1 MAKKKKDEPTV
12 NIDGQ
17 EYKVEDLKPEQIDMV
32 NHVSDLDNKLRNAQ
46 FNVAQLQGG
55 REHFFT
61 MLKGS
66 LDVAEEAAQ

>member
-17 EYKVEDLKPEQIDMV
+17 EYKVDDLKPEQIDMV

-55 REHFFT
+55 REYFF
-61 MLKGS
+61 MLLKGS
-66 LDVAEEAAQ
+66 LSVAEEAA

>member
-12 NIDGQ
+12 NIDGK

-66 LDVAEEAAQ
+66 LDVAEEAVQ

>member
-55 REHFFT
+55 REHFFG

-66 LDVAEEAAQ
+66 LDVAEEAA

>member
-66 LDVAEEAAQ
+66 LDVAEEAVQ

>member
-66 LDVAEEAAQ
+66 LDVAEEAA